1 MMAHRNHNADSS
13 RRKHM
18 RTHLILL
25 TTITCSLCVFSL
37 GCGETATSDDAG
49 KYFASPEAAVEQI
62 TVMLKDKN
70 WPELAEYYDLADS
83 PEDRA
88 DLVSGEF
95 FYTEEQPEVAH
106 PAGFWKYKHPFSP
119 AFEFKSTR
127 DLEEPGVIEVTV
139 GVEID
144 EGGGMIQRGL
154 DTFLMRKSDKGY
166 QVLPHKAP
174 AL

>member
-1 MMAHRNHNADSS
+1 
-13 RRKHM
+13 M
-18 RTHLILL
+18 RTQPILL
-25 TTITCSLCVFSL
+25 LPHMITCLLCVL
-37 GCGETATSDDAG
+37 VVGCGETTTTSDAG
-49 KYFASPEAAVEQI
+49 KYFASPSAAVEQI
-62 TVMLKDKN
+62 TVMLEEKN
-70 WPELAEYYDLADS
+70 WPELTKYYDLADS

-127 DLEEPGVIEVTV
+127 ELEAPGVIEVTV

-144 EGGGMIQRGL
+144 QGGGMIQRGL
-154 DTFLMRKSDKGY
+154 QTFLMRKSDKGY
-166 QVLPHKAP
+166 QVMPHKAP
-174 AL
+174 EL